1 MKHRA
6 CLYTNKPYK
15 LIFVFVTKV
24 CEEHLEQHLSDVQQA
39 LDDQRNTLSEMTV
52 AQQYQLSAQS
62 EAMNTW
68 SCDQS
73 KLVEKVSTRVNRFLV
88 EELKEDFPTGLYQN

>member
-1 MKHRA
+1 M
-6 CLYTNKPYK
+6 
-15 LIFVFVTKV
+15 
-24 CEEHLEQHLSDVQQA
+24 SDVQQA

-52 AQQYQLSAQS
+52 AQQHQFSAQS

-73 KLVEKVSTRVNRFLV
+73 QLVEKVSTRVNRFLV
-88 EELKEDFPTGLYQN
+88 EELKEDLPTGLYQN